1 MIRTLFFNP
10 NWGEPKYSIRVV
22 PERTEVLNR
31 GGTHVWR
38 TFMGSGGL
46 VPPLLSTSVRR
57 RWSSKMQYVSHFK
70 AKRLRSL
77 QTWVPP
83 LLSTSVRSG
92 TTLIEYFGSPQLGLK
107 KSVRIIIFL
116 WKCSS
121 IVRHRSGRPPGQTI
135 QGPGGTQKAG
145 TTLSE
150 YFGSPAWE
158 HLGAPKCNTY
168 QHFDTFLRK

>member
-1 MIRTLFFNP
+1 MGSGDMGTTLIEYF
-10 NWGEPKYSIRVV
+10 GSVV

-31 GGTHVWR
+31 GGTHVWSDR
-38 TFMGSGGL
+38 SLFALKCDTYCIL
-46 VPPLLSTSVRR
+46 ELQRR
-57 RWSSKMQYVSHFK
+57 RTEVLNKGGTRPPEPMKV
-70 AKRLRSL
+70 L

-92 TTLIEYFGSPQLGLK
+92 TTLIEYFGSPHLGLK
-107 KSVRIIIFL
+107 KRIRIIIFL

-121 IVRHRSGRPPGQTI
+121 IVRHRSGRPPGQTF

-150 YFGSPAWE
+150 YFGSPTWE

-168 QHFDTFLRK
+168 HHFNTFLRK